1 MQLRPHGLVTRVML
15 TEKCIKSR
23 KRKSPPEWVP
33 FNELVRRTSFQ
44 SRFSRCGLRRFLPF
58 ESASDL
64 SCELLCR
71 CHAVTSAGNGSVDYQ
86 EMRTFSY
93 DGFGCSHRPLPG
105 RPAVHWRPDSQRNFQ
120 QGIQL
125 RFSAE
130 KIEFLRRANDAV
142 HTDVF
147 RIARELQDACLGRIA
162 EDQVGVVLFE
172 RRQHRHRERKRLAP
186 CLLPQ
191 LSSRRCLPM
200 HGR

>member
-1 MQLRPHGLVTRVML
+1 MVLNELCDGPLFSRGLVDV
-15 TEKCIKSR
+15 
-23 KRKSPPEWVP
+23 VYAA
-33 FNELVRRTSFQ
+33 F
-44 SRFSRCGLRRFLPF
+44 PF

-71 CHAVTSAGNGSVDYQ
+71 CHAVTSAGNGLLITKKCAPATMASAAVIV
-86 EMRTFSY
+86 RFWSS
-93 DGFGCSHRPLPG
+93 GCALASR
-105 RPAVHWRPDSQRNFQ
+105 DSQRNFQ

-186 CLLPQ
+186 VCYRS
-191 LSSRRCLPM
+191 SSRRCLPM